1 MVEEKRAI
9 VFVNTKRQAD
19 NVYAKL
25 DSLGYRWAPWLGCV
39 PHCFNW
45 AGAQQHCAHPAE
57 VVLSASAVQPYGHEV
72 V

>member
-25 DSLGYRWAPWLGCV
+25 DSLGYRWVEMPG
-39 PHCFNW
+39 
-45 AGAQQHCAHPAE
+45 G
-57 VVLSASAVQPYGHEV
+57 
-72 V
+72 